1 MKTRDLEIV
10 IKKSRTRASA
20 SHITENSL
28 ENLIVMIIASEKLA
42 RFQAIGASN

>member
-1 MKTRDLEIV
+1 MKTRDLEMV
-10 IKKSRTRASA
+10 IKKSRTRA